1 MRIIY
6 DQQNQWR
13 DARRS
18 LLYKSLCVCVRS
30 FLFPDWIPWST
41 ENVIKCP
48 YPKSTFFKNLHVP
61 TNLFI
66 YIYIHILKI
75 HIGDWYFH
83 TTSRASIFFGPPTT
97 SPPFVPGC
105 GYPKICICQT
115 ETPAKVQTNITG
127 ACLDGSTSLSST
139 TVPQKSAVGST
150 GSETF
155 QMQMAVG

>member
-1 MRIIY
+1 MPG
-6 DQQNQWR
+6 D
-13 DARRS
+13 
-18 LLYKSLCVCVRS
+18 LYFTKACVCVCA
-30 FLFPDWIPWST
+30 FIFIPWLNS
-41 ENVIKCP
+41 VKYRKCHKMSISQVHLFQ
-48 YPKSTFFKNLHVP
+48 KSSCTYKFV
-61 TNLFI
+61 